1 MTLKKICVIILAFV
15 STLCV
20 AALPAVNSYI
30 PDASGE
36 YVYYQDT
43 TFARPTYV
51 GFLHYNSSEY
61 ALRYYAAADSKTAQD
76 EVEVE
81 VLISINPE
89 NEKLEFT
96 GELVVKDGES
106 TLINYMHDLFYDL
119 TAKRKKSGDV
129 AGLTDVTTN
138 EFIDYFGGAVVMK
151 FNSLVPIFNVK
162 SIQNDAGEEQLKL
175 VTVGAL
181 QDSQDTSFD
190 DFKGFPSKM
199 ADKKRKAPKAS
210 KKTVTAQ
217 YAGVESGSMMSVKI
231 DESWK
236 NSVLNIWLQ
245 GNAAVLNFACLT
257 LPEGDEKLLEAY
269 VMRSLLRSSD
279 HSYIDYRT
287 ANIKPLSDG
296 FEISAN
302 YYLSK
307 DSSVQH
313 DTQRL
318 VKAANGYNYMR
329 LTVFDSLYQKKKSY
343 YDSIV
348 TSFSVK

>member
-1 MTLKKICVIILAFV
+1 MKLHKLFSLSAL
-15 STLCV
+15 SLL
-20 AALPAVNSYI
+20 ALPLFALPGVNSYI
-30 PDASGE
+30 PDQSGE

-43 TFARPTYV
+43 TFARPTYA
-51 GFLHYNSSEY
+51 GFLFYNDSQY
-61 ALRYYAAADSKTAQD
+61 ALRYYAAADAKTKQD
-76 EVEVE
+76 EVDIEL
-81 VLISINPE
+81 LISINPE
-89 NEKLEFT
+89 NEKLDFT

-106 TLINYMHDLFYDL
+106 TLINYLHDLFYDL
-119 TAKRKKSGDV
+119 TAKRKKAGDIK
-129 AGLTDVTTN
+129 GDEVTSN
-138 EFIDYFGGAVVMK
+138 DFYEMFGGAVVMK

-199 ADKKRKAPKAS
+199 ADKKRKASKAS
-210 KKTVTAQ
+210 KKAVTAQ

-287 ANIKPLSDG
+287 ASIKPLSDG

-313 DTQRL
+313 DSQRL